1 MHFVSPYGK
10 KGGPVM
16 VDPVLFLQLFWVFF
30 VIGLFTFGGGYAMLS
45 LIQTQVVVTHS
56 WLSESAFTDIV
67 AISQMTP
74 GPIGI
79 NCATYVG
86 YEVMHQ
92 AGASHLVGILGSL
105 TATIAVVL
113 PSFLIV
119 LTIVRF
125 YTKFKDNKIFEG
137 VMSWLRPAVVGLIG
151 AAALILMFKVDWSA
165 SIPDISVVKENFS
178 DWISWVLFAA
188 AVVASLVFK
197 IGPIPI
203 LLAGGLLGLLIY

>member
-1 MHFVSPYGK
+1 
-10 KGGPVM
+10 M
-16 VDPVLFLQLFWVFF
+16 VDPGLFLQLFWVFF
-30 VIGLFTFGGGYAMLS
+30 VIGIFTIGGGDAMLS
-45 LIQTQVVVTHS
+45 LIQTQVVTAHS
-56 WLSESAFTDIV
+56 WLTESAFTDIV

-86 YEVMHQ
+86 YEVVHG
-92 AGASHLVGILGSL
+92 AGGSHLIGILGSL
-105 TATIAVVL
+105 TATFAIVL

-125 YTKFKDNKIFEG
+125 YTKFKGNRLFEG
-137 VMSWLRPAVVGLIG
+137 VLSWIRPAAIGLIG
-151 AAALILMFKVDWSA
+151 AAAIILMFKVDWSSA
-165 SIPDISVVKENFS
+165 RPAVELVRDNFP

-188 AVVASLVFK
+188 AAVASLFFK

-203 LLAGGLLGLLIY
+203 IIAGGVLGLLIY

>member
-1 MHFVSPYGK
+1 
-10 KGGPVM
+10 M
-16 VDPVLFLQLFWVFF
+16 VDPGLFLQLFWVFF
-30 VIGLFTFGGGYAMLS
+30 VIGIFTIGGGYAMLS
-45 LIQTQVVVTHS
+45 LIQTQVVTAHS
-56 WLSESAFTDIV
+56 WLTESAFTDIV

-86 YEVMHQ
+86 YEVVHG
-92 AGASHLVGILGSL
+92 AGGSHLIGILGSL
-105 TATIAVVL
+105 TATFAIVL

-125 YTKFKDNKIFEG
+125 YTKFKGNRLFEG
-137 VMSWLRPAVVGLIG
+137 VLSWIRPAAIGLIG
-151 AAALILMFKVDWSA
+151 AAAIILMFKVDWSA
-165 SIPDISVVKENFS
+165 ARPAVELVRDNFP

-188 AVVASLVFK
+188 AAVASLFFK

-203 LLAGGLLGLLIY
+203 IIAGGVLGLLIY